1 MNCFRKCHG
10 LARGYLLEISCL
22 TQENNLTPG
31 ENWNNFS
38 VTTKVYCVLGFQQ
51 GIAMSLVKLT
61 PKINDLYMG
70 ILSDEEETWDELRE
84 AWNELKD
91 LSTFIEKHGSA
102 TLKIMD
108 DLYKDP
114 ANTYIYTTDI
124 IEIACKK
131 LKGED
136 IEPLLQKA
144 RKEALKK

>member
-1 MNCFRKCHG
+1 
-10 LARGYLLEISCL
+10 
-22 TQENNLTPG
+22 
-31 ENWNNFS
+31 
-38 VTTKVYCVLGFQQ
+38 
-51 GIAMSLVKLT
+51 
-61 PKINDLYMG
+61 MG